1 MGQETRYEN
10 KCLPMAS
17 NTQSIT
23 GRTMAAT
30 ISWTDCMHLLQL
42 PDGDIETLLVGM
54 SSCTTSLETSV
65 PNSNLYVQGWQ
76 FFVKYGSM
84 GYGGTNDVA
93 I

>member
-23 GRTMAAT
+23 GRLVAAT

-54 SSCTTSLETSV
+54 SCYTTKFGDECSE
-65 PNSNLYVQGWQ
+65 
-76 FFVKYGSM
+76 FFPLCLGMSIFMGYGSM
-84 GYGGTNDVA
+84 GYWWHK
-93 I
+93 